1 MATNGVDKLFAGRGD
16 DRVSAGDGDDLIMGG
31 PGADSLAGG
40 AGRDRFLYFWTDEG
54 VDTIADFTSGED
66 GDIIDVGFFLARAA
80 GADYVG
86 DPFKDGYVR
95 VLQSGPYTLLKLYSD
110 GWGDGYMTVATLR
123 NVTAADLVDANW
135 RLSLAPDV
143 TEE

>member
-1 MATNGVDKLFAGRGD
+1 L
-16 DRVSAGDGDDLIMGG
+16 
-31 PGADSLAGG
+31 
-40 AGRDRFLYFWTDEG
+40 
-54 VDTIADFTSGED
+54 
-66 GDIIDVGFFLARAA
+66 
-80 GADYVG
+80 
-86 DPFKDGYVR
+86 
-95 VLQSGPYTLLKLYSD
+95 LQLDSD